1 MITRG
6 VSDIRGIRSLNTRP
20 GPITESRGLLK
31 LYQLAAEKDNL
42 MKKLAWVKQQE
53 DQTEKRLSEIAHAMH
68 TVKKTV
74 EERAK
79 REPASDSHAGFRGTF
94 IKY

>member
-1 MITRG
+1 MITKG
-6 VSDIRGIRSLNTRP
+6 VSDIRGVRSLNTRP
-20 GPITESRGLLK
+20 CPITESSGLLK

-42 MKKLAWVKQQE
+42 LKKLEWVKRQK
-53 DQTEKRLSEIAHAMH
+53 DQTEKRLSEIVHVMHA
-68 TVKKTV
+68 VKKTV

-79 REPASDSHAGFRGTF
+79 REPTLDANPRLRNAF